1 MLTRPRVIS
10 AFIVLLLVQ
19 LVVAHSLN
27 LFPRLILFDFYQYWG
42 VSVAYRM
49 KGAALGNPY
58 ADYGRYHAAL
68 SEYATASGDPR
79 LTALHRMSAR
89 PGFTA
94 TPFLY
99 MLLGALPA
107 DYSRAATLF
116 HVLQVLLFVAAVIL
130 LGVLCRYPLFP
141 VLCLALVLVLASG
154 PVSSDLR
161 VGNLGC
167 FQFAAL
173 TGLLALTVRLR
184 RSPHVALGAAVLTG
198 LTLLVIAKPNVA
210 PAVAAMALSVWWALG
225 IRFAAIAAIP
235 AALAA
240 VLALLISSSYFG
252 SWTVWLA
259 WYRVVFGHN
268 PYSLVRPAVGGNYA
282 SSRLLSS
289 WLHLDVWLVVALTS
303 AVLALSLIAV
313 VAWAANGS
321 GRDRARLV
329 MSALGRAFDDP
340 RLAAAIGVTICIALP
355 PLFWYHYY
363 VIAIIP
369 GLWLLN
375 SGAGPSSLALWGFAA
390 LALSS
395 GVLNVLFLPLGWTAA
410 VQASAALSWIPLWG
424 GILHRLHSSE
434 RVPVAAAPVP
444 PITAAEAPAP
454 ARGRGGRKLKA
465 RARP

>member
-1 MLTRPRVIS
+1 MIS

-42 VSVAYRM
+42 VSVARRLS
-49 KGAALGNPY
+49 GATLGNPY
-58 ADYGRYHAAL
+58 SSSGRYHAAL
-68 SEYATASGDPR
+68 SEYAAASGDPR

-99 MLLGALPA
+99 MLLGVLPA

-116 HVLQVLLFVAAVIL
+116 HVLQVLLFVGAVIL
-130 LGVLCRYPLFP
+130 LSALCQYQWFPLI
-141 VLCLALVLVLASG
+141 CLALVFVLASG

-184 RSPHVALGAAVLTG
+184 HTPHVALGAAVLTG
-198 LTLLVIAKPNVA
+198 LTLLVLAKPNVA
-210 PAVAAMALSVWWALG
+210 PAVATMALSVWWAHGL
-225 IRFAAIAAIP
+225 RFVAVAAIP
-235 AALAA
+235 AALSA
-240 VLALLISSSYFG
+240 VLAVLVSSSYFG
-252 SWTVWLA
+252 SWTVWLD
-259 WYRVVFGHN
+259 WYHVVFGRN
-268 PYSLVRPAVGGNYA
+268 AYTLVRPAGGGNYA

-303 AVLALSLIAV
+303 AALAVSLIAV
-313 VAWAANGS
+313 AAWVGNGNA
-321 GRDRARLV
+321 RDRARLV
-329 MSALGRAFDDP
+329 VSALGRALDDP

-410 VQASAALSWIPLWG
+410 VQASAALTWIPLWG

-434 RVPVAAAPVP
+434 RVPVAAAPAP
-444 PITAAEAPAP
+444 SITAAEAPAL